1 MSTFDTLYAD
11 IERFHADT
19 LNGQLSA
26 LSVTAL
32 IRYAMQLV
40 QSQALTGSEK
50 KALVLQL
57 VNDLIE
63 DSLAESELPAEAKQV
78 ITSALAF
85 APLLIDASVDFAKT
99 YKAGSGC
106 KLKLCCFN

>member
-1 MSTFDTLYAD
+1 MANFDTLYAD
-11 IERFHADT
+11 IKRFHTDT

-32 IRYAMQLV
+32 IRYSMQLV

-57 VNDLIE
+57 VNDLVE
-63 DSLAESELPAEAKQV
+63 DSLEESELPEDTKQA
-78 ITSALAF
+78 INSALVF

-99 YKAGSGC
+99 YKSGSGC
-106 KLKLCCFN
+106 KLCCFS